1 MQTKCKCS
9 YCKIVIKSE
18 ENVDE
23 LTCAK
28 CGRQYMLSQVTNK
41 TTEEVEPKWVC
52 VKRAT
57 RISPGNSAIFTP
69 AGMREWSKP
78 EVIASLGHVHKAND
92 LVVVQDMTK
101 MYDRGVI
108 ALDSASMGRRIL
120 VRKHHVRVR
129 DPKLFWRTDA
139 P

>member
-1 MQTKCKCS
+1 MTKTKCS

-18 ENVDE
+18 DNVDS

-28 CGRQYMLSQVTNK
+28 CGREYMLDQVENK
-41 TTEEVEPKWVC
+41 VTGEVEPKWVC

-57 RISPGNSAIFTP
+57 KINQGNAATFTP
-69 AGMREWSKP
+69 AGLREWSKP
-78 EVIASLGHVHKAND
+78 EVVSSMGFVCKAKD
-92 LVVVQDMTK
+92 WIVVQDMSK
-101 MYDRGVI
+101 LYARGVI

-139 P
+139 A